1 VGSTEFT
8 TELVI
13 GLTDILLAAIL
24 VVNIC
29 IWQGW
34 G

>member
-1 VGSTEFT
+1 VLRVNIT
-8 TELVI
+8 
-13 GLTDILLAAIL
+13 LTDILLAAIL
-24 VVNIC
+24 LVNIC